1 MDDQPNTFIRCVD
14 TNLFLVNKFH
24 SALIRIVNSHMLSLH
39 RETARRFSPYFIG
52 TRPIGG
58 HQLVN
63 FLAAIA
69 VNDDTLGIMALTR
82 Y

>member
-1 MDDQPNTFIRCVD
+1 MDDQPNTFIRCGD

-24 SALIRIVNSHMLSLH
+24 PALIRIVNSHMLSLQ
-39 RETARRFSPYFIG
+39 RETVRRFSTSFIE

-69 VNDDTLGIMALTR
+69 VNDDTLRIMALTR